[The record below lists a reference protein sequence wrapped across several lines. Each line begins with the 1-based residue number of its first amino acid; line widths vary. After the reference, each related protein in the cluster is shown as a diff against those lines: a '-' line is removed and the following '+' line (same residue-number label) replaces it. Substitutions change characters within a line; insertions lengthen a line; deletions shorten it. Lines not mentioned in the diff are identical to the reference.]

1 MDAIDAIIKKRDTLL
16 ATRANLNRELG
27 SLEKK
32 MTDLTYQLVETCVQE
47 CGGHAYV
54 TEYETGMYAGTFR
67 VCSRCGE
74 DE

>member
-1 MDAIDAIIKKRDTLL
+1 METIEAIIKKRDTLL
-16 ATRANLNRELG
+16 AARANVTKELA
-27 SLEKK
+27 SIDKK
-32 MTDLTYQLVETCVQE
+32 VTDLTYQLVKTCEQE

-54 TEYETGMYAGTFR
+54 TEYETGMYAEEFR

>member
-1 MDAIDAIIKKRDTLL
+1 MDTIDAIIKKRDILL
-16 ATRANLNRELG
+16 AARADVTRELM
-27 SLEKK
+27 SIEKRVS
-32 MTDLTYQLVETCVQE
+32 DLTDQLVNTCEKE

-54 TEYETGMYAGTFR
+54 TEYETGMYAGEFR